1 MKNLILTSVFFL
13 LVISTALANN
23 DSGVPVVLLNSAAVT
38 ITVDNASQELFES
51 ATISAD
57 KNNVD
62 FIAKENISFVQIY
75 DANGKIEFQLPVES
89 NKIRINKNLFA
100 KGNYKLGFKVQGVDE
115 LYIAKVNLK

>member
-100 KGNYKLGFKVQGVDE
+100 KGNYKLGFKVRGVDE

>member
-89 NKIRINKNLFA
+89 NKIRINKNLFE